1 MMRVVAFCLGIA
13 ATLSLTML
21 LTPASAQDV
30 SVPDTTGDYS
40 SSLLTRRL
48 SDQAMNQQNR
58 RGGGSQSI
66 ANARTRA
73 TCANKRRAAA
83 NLGRNNPDVRH
94 FMPFAL
100 RRACK
105 SLAFGN
111 NSRWWQ

>member
-1 MMRVVAFCLGIA
+1 MRFRLIA
-13 ATLSLTML
+13 MAMSLAVLPVT
-21 LTPASAQDV
+21 AIAQDV

-58 RGGGSQSI
+58 RIGRSRSI

-83 NLGRNNPDVRH
+83 NLGRNNPDVRQLY
-94 FMPFAL
+94 AL
-100 RRACK
+100 CAQAG
-105 SLAFGN
+105 L
-111 NSRWWQ
+111 